1 MNSFD
6 RKLRFQGRLP
16 AIDYINE
23 SIDYTKQRM
32 TGLGVEDTLL
42 LDPDDVMDNQVAV
55 LRCNFLQAERSALPF
70 NPEDPN
76 FWRII
81 RARIQPI
88 VLAYSTHEKFVQSMD
103 ANVQDNRVDALM
115 QIYRE
120 RLDNSERFRKFFFE
134 LNDKISREVDSI
146 RNDENEV
153 HDHRSQYDGSGD
165 VANIQRN
172 VISQLEKTIKEY
184 AKREKNY
191 VKALNDKSSDGGPS
205 KEMLEEMQSLRS
217 RLENMSEEN
226 LQLKIAL
233 DAAQRSQVTQSGE
246 QKDISAAGENA
257 DDKSADIDSQMA
269 ESVERRVVETVAG
282 DMESLQ
288 LRVSGLE
295 RELESTSDA
304 AYNAF
309 MANSDL
315 GIVILFM
322 LTGFRCGSLDKL
334 GNEVVRSVGTY
345 GVNPTLRVKVGREYI
360 YFNQGNVPSDV
371 EERFTTMESKGKIA
385 SDKTNYFIFEG
396 ECALMAEGMPI
407 NDVEKC
413 GRLKDNLG
421 TLMQGAAASLNLIVL
436 AGGAERQK
444 KQMEQ
449 LILRSND
456 VFARLDANLNKNKL
470 ISSRVM
476 QNFGVELRTTLG
488 VAPGDPKS
496 IKLSGI
502 MKKVEDAMT
511 ILMNKDELIDPGFV
525 KNISRVAATIKR

>member
-1 MNSFD
+1 MESFD
-6 RKLRFQGRLP
+6 RKLRFQGKLP
-16 AIDYINE
+16 AVDFIKE
-23 SIDYTKQRM
+23 SIEYTQQRM
-32 TGLGVEDTLL
+32 TGLGVEDSLL

-70 NPEDPN
+70 DPKDPN

-88 VLAYSTHEKFVQSMD
+88 VLAYSTHEKFVQSLD
-103 ANVQDNRVDALM
+103 ANVQDNRVNALM

-120 RLDNSERFRKFFFE
+120 RLDNSERFRNFFFE
-134 LNDKISREVDSI
+134 LNERISKEVDSI
-146 RNDENEV
+146 RSEENAL
-153 HDHRSQYDGSGD
+153 HDNRSQYDGSDD

-172 VISQLEKTIKEY
+172 VITQLEKTIKDY

-191 VKALNDKSSDGGPS
+191 LKALNDKSDSGGPS
-205 KEMLEEMQSLRS
+205 EEMVEEIQSLQA
-217 RLENMSEEN
+217 RLEKTAEEN

-233 DAAQRSQVTQSGE
+233 DAAQKSQSSAQQVSQEVDRSSEIEVE
-246 QKDISAAGENA
+246 Q
-257 DDKSADIDSQMA
+257 
-269 ESVERRVVETVAG
+269 RVVETVAG
-282 DMESLQ
+282 DMESLK
-288 LRVSGLE
+288 LKIAGLE

-304 AYNAF
+304 AYNSF

-322 LTGFRCGSLDKL
+322 LSGFRCSTIEKL
-334 GNEVVRSVGTY
+334 GNEVNKSVSTY
-345 GVNPTLRVKVGREYI
+345 GVEPTFRLKVGRNYQ
-360 YFNQGNVPSDV
+360 YFKQGNLQEDIDKRF
-371 EERFTTMESKGKIA
+371 EEMESKGRVA
-385 SDKTNYFIFEG
+385 SDKSTYFVFEG
-396 ECALMAEGMPI
+396 DCSIMVENMPV

-436 AGGAERQK
+436 AEGAERQK

-456 VFARLDANLNKNKL
+456 VFVKLDQNLNKNKVL
-470 ISSRVM
+470 SGRIM
-476 QNFGVELRTTLG
+476 QNFGVELRNALG

-502 MKKVEDAMT
+502 MKKVEDAMA
-511 ILMNKDELIDPGFV
+511 ILMNKDELMDPGFV
-525 KNISRVAATIKR
+525 KNINRVAATIKK

>member
-6 RKLRFQGRLP
+6 RKLRFQGKLP

-23 SIDYTKQRM
+23 SIDYTQQRM

-55 LRCNFLQAERSALPF
+55 MRCNFLQAERSALPF

-88 VLAYSTHEKFVQSMD
+88 VLAYSTHEKFVQSLD
-103 ANVQDNRVDALM
+103 ANVQDNRVNALM

-134 LNDKISREVDSI
+134 LNEKIAKEVDSI
-146 RNDENEV
+146 RSDENEAN
-153 HDHRSQYDGSGD
+153 DHRSQYDASED

-172 VISQLEKTIKEY
+172 VISQLEKTIKEH

-191 VKALNDKSSDGGPS
+191 VKALNDKNAEGGPS
-205 KEMLEEMQSLRS
+205 EQMLEEMQSLQA
-217 RLENMSEEN
+217 RLEKMSEEN

-233 DAAQRSQVTQSGE
+233 DAAQRTQTNQQGE
-246 QKDISAAGENA
+246 QKNA
-257 DDKSADIDSQMA
+257 NEQEGIDSQLA
-269 ESVERRVVETVAG
+269 ASVEQRVVEVVAG
-282 DMESLQ
+282 DMELLQ

-309 MANSDL
+309 MTNADL

-322 LTGFRCGSLDKL
+322 LTGFRCSTLDKL
-334 GNEVVRSVGTY
+334 GNEVVKSVGTY
-345 GVNPTLRVKVGREYI
+345 GVNPTLRVKVGRDYF
-360 YFNQGNVPSDV
+360 YFNQGNVPSDID
-371 EERFTTMESKGKIA
+371 ERFASMESKGRVA
-385 SDKTNYFIFEG
+385 SDKSNYYIFDDD
-396 ECALMAEGMPI
+396 CALMVEDMPI
-407 NDVEKC
+407 NDVEKY

-436 AGGAERQK
+436 AGAADRQK

-456 VFARLDANLNKNKL
+456 VFSKLDKNLNKNKL
-470 ISSRVM
+470 ISGRVM
-476 QNFGVELRTTLG
+476 QNFGVELRTALG

-502 MKKVEDAMT
+502 MKKVEDAMS

-525 KNISRVAATIKR
+525 RNISRVAATIKR

>member
-6 RKLRFQGRLP
+6 RKLRFQGKLP
-16 AIDYINE
+16 AIDYINAGIE
-23 SIDYTKQRM
+23 YTQQRM
-32 TGLGVEDTLL
+32 SGLGVEDSLL

-55 LRCNFLQAERSALPF
+55 MRCNFLQAERSALPF

-88 VLAYSTHEKFVQSMD
+88 ILAYSTHEKFVQSMD

-134 LNDKISREVDSI
+134 LNEKIAKEVDSI
-146 RNDENEV
+146 RSDENET
-153 HDHRSQYDGSGD
+153 HGHRSHYDGSDD

-191 VKALNDKSSDGGPS
+191 EKALNDKKSDAGPS
-205 KEMLEEMQSLRS
+205 DQMLEKMQSLQA
-217 RLENMSEEN
+217 RLEEVTEEN

-233 DAAQRSQVTQSGE
+233 DAAQRTQTTQQGEEKGVKEIAGTEQEGSASQAVVRVE
-246 QKDISAAGENA
+246 QQD
-257 DDKSADIDSQMA
+257 A
-269 ESVERRVVETVAG
+269 EVVAG
-282 DMESLQ
+282 DMKALQ

-322 LTGFRCGSLDKL
+322 LTGFRCTTLDKL

-345 GVNPTLRVKVGREYI
+345 GVNPTLRVKVGRDYF

-371 EERFTTMESKGKIA
+371 EERFTSKESKGKVA
-385 SDKTNYFIFEG
+385 SDKTNYFIFED
-396 ECALMAEGMPI
+396 ECALMVEDMPI

-436 AGGAERQK
+436 AGAADRQK

-449 LILRSND
+449 LILRSNG
-456 VFARLDANLNKNKL
+456 VFSKLDANLNKNKL
-470 ISSRVM
+470 ISGRVM
-476 QNFGVELRTTLG
+476 QKFGVELRSTLG

-502 MKKVEDAMT
+502 MKKVEDAMA
-511 ILMNKDELIDPGFV
+511 ILMNKDELIDPAFV
-525 KNISRVAATIKR
+525 KNISRVAATIKK

>member
-6 RKLRFQGRLP
+6 RKLRFQGKLP

-23 SIDYTKQRM
+23 SIDYTQQRM

-103 ANVQDNRVDALM
+103 SNVQDNRVNALM

-134 LNDKISREVDSI
+134 LNEKIAREVDSI
-146 RNDENEV
+146 RSDESET
-153 HDHRSQYDGSGD
+153 HDHRSQYDGSED

-172 VISQLEKTIKEY
+172 VISQLEKTIKDY

-191 VKALNDKSSDGGPS
+191 VKALNDKNAEGGPS
-205 KEMLEEMQSLRS
+205 EVMLEEMQLLQA
-217 RLENMSEEN
+217 RLEKMSEEN

-233 DAAQRSQVTQSGE
+233 DAAQRSKTTQQDE
-246 QKDISAAGENA
+246 QKEANEQAS
-257 DDKSADIDSQMA
+257 IDSQITA
-269 ESVERRVVETVAG
+269 SVEQRVVEAVAG

-295 RELESTSDA
+295 RELESTSEA

-322 LTGFRCGSLDKL
+322 LTGFRCGTLDKL

-345 GVNPTLRVKVGREYI
+345 GVNPTLRVRVGRDYF

-371 EERFTTMESKGKIA
+371 EERFASMESKGRIA
-385 SDKTNYFIFEG
+385 SDKSNYFIFEDD
-396 ECALMAEGMPI
+396 CALMVEDMPI

-436 AGGAERQK
+436 AGAAERQK

-456 VFARLDANLNKNKL
+456 VFAKLDKNLNKNKL
-470 ISSRVM
+470 ISGRVM
-476 QNFGVELRTTLG
+476 QNFGVELRTALA

-502 MKKVEDAMT
+502 MKKVEDAMI

>member
-6 RKLRFQGRLP
+6 RKLRFQGKLP

-23 SIDYTKQRM
+23 SIDYTQQRM

-88 VLAYSTHEKFVQSMD
+88 VLAYATHEKFVQSMD
-103 ANVQDNRVDALM
+103 DKVQDNRVDALM

-146 RNDENEV
+146 RSDENEV
-153 HDHRSQYDGSGD
+153 NEHRSQYDGSED

-191 VKALNDKSSDGGPS
+191 VKALNDKSAKGGPS
-205 KEMLEEMQSLRS
+205 EQMLEEMQTLQA
-217 RLENMSEEN
+217 RLEKMSEEN

-233 DAAQRSQVTQSGE
+233 DAAQRSQE
-246 QKDISAAGENA
+246 IQKGTNAAA
-257 DDKSADIDSQMA
+257 DESVDVQADTM

-322 LTGFRCGSLDKL
+322 LTGFRCSTLDKL

-345 GVNPTLRVKVGREYI
+345 GVNPTLRVKVGREYF

-371 EERFTTMESKGKIA
+371 EERFASMESKGRVA
-385 SDKTNYFIFEG
+385 SDKTTYFIFEE
-396 ECALMAEGMPI
+396 ECALMVEGMPI
-407 NDVEKC
+407 NDLEKC

-421 TLMQGAAASLNLIVL
+421 TLIQGAAASLNLIVL
-436 AGGAERQK
+436 AGAAERQK

-456 VFARLDANLNKNKL
+456 VFTKLDTNLNKNKL
-470 ISSRVM
+470 ISNRVM

-496 IKLSGI
+496 IKLSGV

-525 KNISRVAATIKR
+525 RNIRRVAATIKR

>member
-6 RKLRFQGRLP
+6 RKLRFQGKLP

-23 SIDYTKQRM
+23 SIDYTQQRM

-55 LRCNFLQAERSALPF
+55 MRCNFLQAERSALPF

-88 VLAYSTHEKFVQSMD
+88 VLAYSTHEKFVQSLD
-103 ANVQDNRVDALM
+103 ANVQDNRVNALM

-134 LNDKISREVDSI
+134 LNEKIAKEVDSI
-146 RNDENEV
+146 RSDENEA
-153 HDHRSQYDGSGD
+153 HDHRSQYDASED

-172 VISQLEKTIKEY
+172 VISQLEKTIKEH

-191 VKALNDKSSDGGPS
+191 VKALNDKNAEGGPS
-205 KEMLEEMQSLRS
+205 EKMLEEMQSLQA
-217 RLENMSEEN
+217 RLEKMSEEN

-233 DAAQRSQVTQSGE
+233 DAAQRTQTNQQDE
-246 QKDISAAGENA
+246 QKNTNEQEG
-257 DDKSADIDSQMA
+257 IDSQLA
-269 ESVERRVVETVAG
+269 ASVEQRVVEVVAG

-295 RELESTSDA
+295 RELESTSEA

-309 MANSDL
+309 MTNSDL

-322 LTGFRCGSLDKL
+322 LTGFRCSTLDKL
-334 GNEVVRSVGTY
+334 GNEVVKSVGTY
-345 GVNPTLRVKVGREYI
+345 GVNPTLRVKVGRDYF
-360 YFNQGNVPSDV
+360 YFNQGNVPSDIDD
-371 EERFTTMESKGKIA
+371 RFSSMESKGRVA
-385 SDKTNYFIFEG
+385 SDKTNYYIFDDD
-396 ECALMAEGMPI
+396 CALMVEDMPI
-407 NDVEKC
+407 NDVEKY

-436 AGGAERQK
+436 AGAADRQK

-456 VFARLDANLNKNKL
+456 VFSKLDKNLNKNKL
-470 ISSRVM
+470 ISGRVM
-476 QNFGVELRTTLG
+476 QNFGVELRTALG

-502 MKKVEDAMT
+502 MKKVEDAMS